1 MTAAAQGTTSAPT
14 GRGLGFGGVVRSE
27 WTKLHSVRSTW
38 WAFGVLFALTVG
50 IGAQVSSSLS
60 FGGIDAVIT
69 RDASQSL
76 AAYAITVSTDFGA
89 LVVSVLGVLVIAGE
103 YGSGMIRST
112 LVAVPRRLPVLV
124 AKALVVAIATFAV
137 SVAALAVTAPVSAAL
152 LAGNDVEVELGD
164 PRYWLALLGGAGY
177 LVAVGLIAFALGAII
192 RNTAGGIA
200 VALGLVLAAPL
211 VLGLMIGLAPQTW
224 VENLAMILPSNAGR
238 VLFEYPAAQSWVN
251 PNEPVDRSGWI
262 TEPWHGGVVLAIWV
276 VVLFLTAAVLL
287 KRRDA

>member
-1 MTAAAQGTTSAPT
+1 MSATVAPPVFTPT
-14 GRGLGFGGVVRSE
+14 GPDLSFGGALRSE

-38 WAFGVLFALTVG
+38 WAFAALFAITVG

-60 FGGIDAVIT
+60 FRGIDAVIT

-76 AAYAITVSTDFGA
+76 AVYAITLSTDFGA

-103 YGSGMIRST
+103 YGTGMIRST
-112 LVAVPRRLPVLV
+112 LVAIPKRVPALF
-124 AKALVVAIATFAV
+124 AKALVFAV
-137 SVAALAVTAPVSAAL
+137 TTFVVSAVAFAITVPISVAMLSGNNVAVDLSDA
-152 LAGNDVEVELGD
+152 
-164 PRYWLALLGGAGY
+164 RYWIALLGGAGY
-177 LVAVGLIAFALGAII
+177 LVLVGLIAFSLGAII

-211 VLGLMIGLAPQTW
+211 VLGLMLGLTQQVW
-224 VENLAMILPSNAGR
+224 VGNVAMLLPSSAGGI
-238 VLFEYPAAQSWVN
+238 LFSYPAEQSWVN

-262 TEPWHGGVVLAIWV
+262 TDPWQGGVILVTWV
-276 VVLFLTAAVLL
+276 VVLFTIAAVLL